1 MKKID
6 IKLGKKFKDFCNKI
20 KPKSSKNL
28 KKKNISI
35 INEVLFGMIKGQKVF
50 LNTIV
55 KNTEHYQNSLKD
67 FKN

>member
-6 IKLGKKFKDFCNKI
+6 IKLGKNFKDFWNKI

-35 INEVLFGMIKGQKVF
+35 INEILFGLIKGQKCF

-55 KNTEHYQNSLKD
+55 KNT
-67 FKN
+67 KNYEK